1 MPINRYLLHPIR
13 ELARQ
18 GQLSGIL
25 LICATVVSMTLSNG
39 DLASSWLK
47 LWDMEIGVSFLHK
60 SVLHWINDG
69 LMVIFFLLVGLEIKR
84 ELAEGE
90 LSSVKQAVLP
100 AFAAIG
106 GMLVPAA
113 IYISFNAGSP
123 ETRGGW
129 AIPTATDIAFSL
141 GVLSLLGKRVPISL
155 KIFLTALAIIDDLG
169 AILIIALFYTAS
181 LDLTMLLAAAGVFAV
196 MVAFNRF
203 GLKNLAFYL
212 FPALFLWYF
221 VLKSGIHPTIAG
233 VLTAFVIP
241 LESGKDF
248 EHRLFRP
255 VNYLILPLFALANTA
270 IPLSVGNLSGLFTPL
285 ALGVILGLFVGKP
298 LGIVFFSYLP
308 SWFRIAERPD
318 GIGFKQIAGLGFTAG
333 IGFTMSI
340 FIASLSFPENEM
352 LNLSKLAIIIGSVLA
367 ALTGLIILSTS
378 PKSQE
383 E

>member
-1 MPINRYLLHPIR
+1 
-13 ELARQ
+13 
-18 GQLSGIL
+18 
-25 LICATVVSMTLSNG
+25 
-39 DLASSWLK
+39 
-47 LWDMEIGVSFLHK
+47 MEIGVSFLHK
-60 SVLHWINDG
+60 SFLHWINDG

-106 GMLVPAA
+106 GMVVPAV
-113 IYISFNAGSP
+113 IYISINAGSP
-123 ETRGGW
+123 ETQGGW